1 MKALRVTRQD
11 LLVPAVTSSTCLFF
25 FFFLYYG
32 SSANSGPDRDAAQ
45 EDLEAPSFGAV
56 AEAVDY
62 PAEVA
67 GLAAVEVFLVEA
79 AALEAVAVR
88 AAGNKPEDDFPNG

>member
-32 SSANSGPDRDAAQ
+32 SSANSGLDRDAAQ
-45 EDLEAPSFGAV
+45 EDLEAPSFGA
-56 AEAVDY
+56 EAVDS

-67 GLAAVEVFLVEA
+67 GLAEVAVFLVEA

-88 AAGNKPEDDFPNG
+88 AAGNKPEDNFPNG